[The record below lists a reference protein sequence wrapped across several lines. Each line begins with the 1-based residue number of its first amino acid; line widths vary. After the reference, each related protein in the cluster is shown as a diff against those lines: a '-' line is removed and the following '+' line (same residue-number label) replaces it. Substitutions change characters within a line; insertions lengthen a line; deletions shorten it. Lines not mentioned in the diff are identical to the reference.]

1 MASRPFRTGAD
12 GPRLGPGDGLELRAA
27 GQVAAALTDLAALGP
42 LAPAPERLAETVRA
56 LDFRVWSGPVEGR
69 VRIASPYRLRA
80 ARFDHVLVGSL
91 QDGEF
96 PRRDRGGD
104 PFLSE
109 AQRERLGLDPRR
121 DTEAEERYLFA
132 VCLALPRRR
141 LFLSYRDSDENGAA
155 ESRSPLV
162 EEVRATIAPPPPADG
177 AADPVEAAITRERG
191 LADVVAPLAEAP
203 SADELARA
211 LAAHGPNAD
220 VRALLAA
227 VGIDGSL
234 VAPLE
239 DRLRRARRA
248 EHASRAPGPLTNPAV
263 LASLAA
269 VEAYGGTTLEGFD
282 ECSYRW
288 FASHELDPQPL
299 DPVPDPLVQG
309 GLIHAVLERL
319 YRERPGG
326 DPLPRPAS
334 LEAWIDRGRTLLIEQ
349 LAEAEVGGH
358 PAERAMARRVERLLE
373 RYLGEEAARE
383 TGGFEPWLL
392 EARFGIGEEAE
403 RPSLDL
409 GGWGLHGAIDRVDRA
424 PDGRALVHDYK
435 LASSVTARD
444 KFEER
449 AKLQLPLYLLAAQ
462 IHWGA
467 EPVGGIYHPLR
478 GTSNRRPRGVVAK
491 SSAGDL
497 SGYDLYRGDVVEE
510 EELGE
515 LLEETRERAGAIV
528 GRIRAGEIRR
538 DPGPREGLRGHDVCP
553 TWCSFAPICR
563 RDRAPSYVEQ
573 EENEAGWER

>member
-1 MASRPFRTGAD
+1 MPGTSVDPEGLTAGRP
-12 GPRLGPGDGLELRAA
+12 
-27 GQVAAALTDLAALGP
+27 
-42 LAPAPERLAETVRA
+42 
-56 LDFRVWSGPVEGR
+56 
-69 VRIASPYRLRA
+69 
-80 ARFDHVLVGSL
+80 
-91 QDGEF
+91 
-96 PRRDRGGD
+96 
-104 PFLSE
+104 
-109 AQRERLGLDPRR
+109 
-121 DTEAEERYLFA
+121 
-132 VCLALPRRR
+132 
-141 LFLSYRDSDENGAA
+141 
-155 ESRSPLV
+155 
-162 EEVRATIAPPPPADG
+162 
-177 AADPVEAAITRERG
+177 AAD
-191 LADVVAPLAEAP
+191 
-203 SADELARA
+203 
-211 LAAHGPNAD
+211 
-220 VRALLAA
+220 
-227 VGIDGSL
+227 L
-234 VAPLE
+234 VASLE

-248 EHASRAPGPLTNPAV
+248 EAASRAPGPLKNPAV

-288 FASHELDPQPL
+288 FASHELAPEPL

-326 DPLPRPAS
+326 DPLPRPSS
-334 LEAWIDRGRTLLIEQ
+334 LPRWIDRGRALLTEE
-349 LAEAEVGGH
+349 LAEREVGGH

-373 RYLGEEAARE
+373 RYLGEEAARDA
-383 TGGFEPWLL
+383 GGFEPWLL

-403 RPSLDL
+403 RPTLDL

-435 LASSVTARD
+435 LASSVTPRD

-497 SGYDLYRGDVVEE
+497 AGYDLPRPDFVDDEA
-510 EELGE
+510 
-515 LLEETRERAGAIV
+515 LEEILETTRERGGNIV
-528 GRIRAGEIRR
+528 ARIRAGEIRR

-573 EENEAGWER
+573 EENEQRWER